1 MAACFQHIHIFA
13 DTCILYRNLKFSEIS
28 LSGFILLLALL
39 FRGVLEPIVTLDVLQ
54 LQELSQDGKQV
65 DVKKWRNGEMNIA
78 SVDGGFI
85 TSGYS
90 EQKENKKLHAI
101 EGAMAK
107 WKAI

>member
-1 MAACFQHIHIFA
+1 M
-13 DTCILYRNLKFSEIS
+13 
-28 LSGFILLLALL
+28 
-39 FRGVLEPIVTLDVLQ
+39 EPIVSLDVLQ

-65 DVKKWRNGEMNIA
+65 DVKQWRKGEKNIA

-85 TSGYS
+85 TSGYC